1 MRTSIK
7 LLQVI
12 GMIVVVLVPL
22 IGCNLLVGTPAQST
36 VPGQSRGPGTSLTP
50 AEKAEVFKLVKTVQV
65 TPDEVFGDAGGAAYI
80 HYVPATDRLV
90 VMLGMT
96 LHKPMEL
103 KATGQVCETVVM
115 SYKEYTLDM
124 QPTGKYG
131 FLTCFLGDATT
142 RIIGNDMVVVKGAAG
157 PGVPGGSPWE
167 GFRLEKY
174 DAVTWKYLGGVDIP
188 LVRPDEA
195 TDGPTISFI
204 NGQVV
209 ISGEYFPGGTPDGP
223 LGRGS
228 HHHLVSTDLKP
239 LGRKV
244 LLRPQF
250 PSHCPEVSMLQEP
263 GGDILM
269 FASDEYAGNLVML
282 RLDKDWNFKEERRL
296 RDHAFFPT
304 GSATDGR
311 LYYVGYTDTSKGYV
325 DNSKQPPQGL
335 NRNVGLAAF
344 DANWNLLQDE
354 VITDFANTMDSHMD
368 AESPWVT
375 LHGNRLYFSYQKTKI
390 DPSTGAAIESQS
402 YVNIYELTQGP
413 GQ

>member
-1 MRTSIK
+1 MNSK
-7 LLQVI
+7 LTRRIIPAILTLVI
-12 GMIVVVLVPL
+12 L
-22 IGCNLLVGTPAQST
+22 IGCSFPILLPPSSQPTQSQQLEPPADQPT
-36 VPGQSRGPGTSLTP
+36 QSRSQS
-50 AEKAEVFKLVKTVQV
+50 EVFKLVKTVQV
-65 TPDEVFGDAGGAAYI
+65 TPDEVFGDALGGGYI

-96 LHKPMEL
+96 LHNPMEL
-103 KATGQVCETVVM
+103 EATGQSCETVVM

-131 FLTCFLGDATT
+131 FLTCFIGDATT
-142 RIIGNDMVVVKGAAG
+142 RIIGNDMYVVKGAGG
-157 PGVPGGSPWE
+157 PGASGGSPWE
-167 GFRLEKY
+167 GFRLEKF
-174 DAVTWKYLGGVDIP
+174 DAATWKYLGGVDIP

-209 ISGEYFPGGTPDGP
+209 VSGEYFPGGTPDGP

-228 HHHLVSTDLKP
+228 HHHLASTDLK
-239 LGRKV
+239 LLDRKV

-263 GGDILM
+263 NGDILM
-269 FASDEYAGNLVML
+269 FASDEYAGNMIML
-282 RLDKDWNFKEERRL
+282 RLDKDWNFKEQRKL
-296 RDHAFFPT
+296 RDNAFFPT
-304 GSATDGR
+304 GSATDGH
-311 LYYVGYTDTSKGYV
+311 LYYVGYTDTSKK
-325 DNSKQPPQGL
+325 DPQGL

-344 DANWNLLQDE
+344 DANWNLLQD
-354 VITDFANTMDSHMD
+354 VVVTDFVNTTDSHMD

-390 DPSTGAAIESQS
+390 DPATGGVIESQS
-402 YVNIYELTQGP
+402 YVNIYELVLTP
-413 GQ
+413 GN